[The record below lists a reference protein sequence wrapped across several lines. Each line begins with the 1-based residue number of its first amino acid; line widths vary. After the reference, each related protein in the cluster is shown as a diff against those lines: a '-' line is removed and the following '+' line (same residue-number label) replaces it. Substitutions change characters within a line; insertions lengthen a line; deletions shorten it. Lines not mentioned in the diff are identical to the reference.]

1 MDWKQVFCSHI
12 WKQTSVEDINCMTS
26 TFFGI
31 PQDETT
37 EELWTFTCV
46 KCGKKKFVTQ
56 IRKREF
62 TAKEK
67 IEEYKKTI

>member
-1 MDWKQVFCSHI
+1 MDWKQIFCNHI
-12 WKQTSVEDINCMTS
+12 WKQTSVEDINYTTS
-26 TFFGI
+26 SFFGI
-31 PQDETT
+31 PQDESI

-46 KCGKKKFVTQ
+46 KCSREKFVTQ

-67 IEEYKKTI
+67 IEKYKKNI